1 MRNLFGI
8 VVCALAVCALGCG
21 QYPSPSRTDA
31 SGAPVDGLASEEAP
45 QDSHSVKR
53 TFYTY
58 GGDCVTATVTVT
70 ASDGDHTGTTD
81 DRRCRVV
88 FEIPRSDDFLRVR
101 ITAPGFCPIDKVVE
115 VKSSPTWNWFR
126 LVAGC

>member
-1 MRNLFGI
+1 MRSLFGI
-8 VVCALAVCALGCG
+8 LVCALAVCALGCG
-21 QYPSPSRTDA
+21 QYPSPSRTDP
-31 SGAPVDGLASEEAP
+31 SGAPVDSLASNAP
-45 QDSHSVKR
+45 QDSRSVKR
-53 TFYTY
+53 MFYTY
-58 GGDCVTATVTVT
+58 GGDCVIATVTVT

-81 DRRCRVV
+81 DRQCRVV